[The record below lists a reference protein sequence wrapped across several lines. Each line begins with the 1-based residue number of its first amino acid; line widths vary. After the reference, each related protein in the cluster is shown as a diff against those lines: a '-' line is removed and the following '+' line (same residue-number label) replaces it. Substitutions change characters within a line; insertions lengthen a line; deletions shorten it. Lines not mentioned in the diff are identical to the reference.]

1 MFDLGISKKVE
12 FATSIFDTPSSSY
25 YDTAVKVAEKYYNNE
40 LSEKQKTFIEDLK
53 ICYKAR
59 ANSGNYNAAETA
71 EKLNNYFML
80 GVKDTRNNADN
91 TIKLDLKTKYPWI
104 KIVNQ
109 YRADEEDTMKEIL
122 EIVDRY

>member
-1 MFDLGISKKVE
+1 
-12 FATSIFDTPSSSY
+12 
-25 YDTAVKVAEKYYNNE
+25 
-40 LSEKQKTFIEDLK
+40 
-53 ICYKAR
+53 
-59 ANSGNYNAAETA
+59 
-71 EKLNNYFML
+71 ML